1 MTTTNL
7 TYYDQLKE
15 VPEWVI
21 KPITGG
27 RLKGLSDIKPQWRIQ
42 RMTEIFG
49 VVGIGWKYTIDS
61 QRLETGSD
69 GQIAGFVDVSV
80 YIKHDG
86 EWSAPIQ
93 GLGGSTFVEKE
104 KAGPHMSD
112 EVFKMALTDAL
123 GTAFKMLGVASDVY
137 MGGEKTKYAR
147 EQSEKP
153 APTPEQISAKFLADL
168 LTALNGA
175 TSLAQLES
183 VQVDPRVLAGKKT
196 LSKDEFETSATCYEM
211 KKAQLLNKEVP
222 A

>member
-1 MTTTNL
+1 MTTNNL

-15 VPEWVI
+15 VPEWAI
-21 KPITGG
+21 KPIIGG
-27 RLKGLSDIKPQWRIQ
+27 RLKGLSDIKPQWRIR

-153 APTPEQISAKFLADL
+153 APTPEQVATDL
-168 LTALNGA
+168 LNTLLNALNGA
-175 TSLAQLES
+175 TSRDNLHAIEN
-183 VQVDPRVLAGKKT
+183 DPRFIAERVK
-196 LSKDEFETSATCYEM
+196 LSAEAQQMVNDCY
-211 KKAQLLNKEVP
+211 KNKLVQYDEVP